1 MNESSNVANIILIF
15 FSPVCYI
22 WQESLLFER
31 SFSSVPNQLPR
42 NPEMI
47 FHDRSHFLSIF
58 QTEVFLNIEIAE
70 ILLWSTNVSSATAH
84 SSIFLKQLFKSLKM
98 GIRHALEKMNTS
110 AVGAGRRDF
119 FQLKF
124 IFSKYFSVGF
134 LTFFFLRYGMCAC
147 LFLSLYVGW
156 RFLGLHSF
164 TLAQECIDSSSNEP

>member
-1 MNESSNVANIILIF
+1 MKILSLHSQFWI
-15 FSPVCYI
+15 FSPVCYLR
-22 WQESLLFER
+22 QESLLFER

-47 FHDRSHFLSIF
+47 FHDQSHILSIF

-134 LTFFFLRYGMCAC
+134 PTFFFLRYGMCVC
-147 LFLSLYVGW
+147 LPLSFPLCRIEVFRTSQIHTGSGMFRLFIKW
-156 RFLGLHSF
+156 
-164 TLAQECIDSSSNEP
+164 TL

>member
-1 MNESSNVANIILIF
+1 
-15 FSPVCYI
+15 
-22 WQESLLFER
+22 
-31 SFSSVPNQLPR
+31 
-42 NPEMI
+42 MI
-47 FHDRSHFLSIF
+47 FHDQSHFLSIF

-110 AVGAGRRDF
+110 AVGAEKDF

-134 LTFFFLRYGMCAC
+134 LTFFFLRYGVPAS
-147 LFLSLYVGW
+147 LSSLVVW

-164 TLAQECIDSSSNEP
+164 TLAQECSDSSSNEP